1 MKKVFSKILTFL
13 KTLAYGLYPA
23 VLGFVVAAETH
34 YAAQHIIGV
43 TSGSGWSVVGHF
55 LAAIV
60 ELTIMIFMLSE
71 LGHMRI
77 ASNNWITLQ
86 KYKDLEATQTTDS
99 SSEENETSDETTDTS
114 SKTKSK
120 GKRKKS

>member
-1 MKKVFSKILTFL
+1 MKKVLSKILQFF

-23 VLGFVVAAETH
+23 VLGLVVAAETH

-43 TSGSGWSVVGHF
+43 TSGSGWPVVGHF

-60 ELTIMIFMLSE
+60 EIAMVIILLLV
-71 LGHMRI
+71 LGDMHI
-77 ASNNWITLQ
+77 TSNNWIVLRKHTEQ
-86 KYKDLEATQTTDS
+86 ESTQTTDS
-99 SSEENETSDETTDTS
+99 SSDENETSDETTDTS